1 MRIVF
6 DRNVPV
12 GVRRFYPNIRC
23 TPSARCRGTHS
34 LKAATSSEAAG
45 FDVLVTADQNITY
58 HQNLTGRK
66 LALIVLGSNLWPIVR
81 NHAESIAAAADAI
94 TTGGYHFIE
103 MPLPDR

>member
-1 MRIVF
+1 VYTLGEMQWHPQLENG
-6 DRNVPV
+6 DLL
-12 GVRRFYPNIRC
+12 
-23 TPSARCRGTHS
+23 SA
-34 LKAATSSEAAG
+34 AEAAG